1 MHLLPNMRVS
11 HFRLQSNVG
20 YFSLF
25 PDLAATTVPITLN
38 NPRDTDKWGG
48 ARERIPPIR
57 GLPTILE
64 VRCLVY
70 AAVRLEINNKY
81 FLMTS
86 YDKICEDNL
95 IAELKG
101 FLCSTINKS
110 GILICYCLS
119 LHTTPLL

>member
-1 MHLLPNMRVS
+1 MRVS

-48 ARERIPPIR
+48 TRERIPPIR
-57 GLPTILE
+57 G
-64 VRCLVY
+64 VRCIVY

-86 YDKICEDNL
+86 SDKICM
-95 IAELKG
+95 
-101 FLCSTINKS
+101 
-110 GILICYCLS
+110 
-119 LHTTPLL
+119 

>member
-1 MHLLPNMRVS
+1 MRVS

-38 NPRDTDKWGG
+38 NPRDTDKWGECR
-48 ARERIPPIR
+48 REYRQYVVL
-57 GLPTILE
+57 G

-86 YDKICEDNL
+86 YDIYAK
-95 IAELKG
+95 
-101 FLCSTINKS
+101 TI
-110 GILICYCLS
+110 
-119 LHTTPLL
+119 